1 MKKEQNYEIEAE
13 EEYDLEV
20 EERKTGSWK
29 GKIGAIVR
37 LTLMA
42 LPFGLFA
49 QALFRDLARLGFD
62 WGTFFGGLIGIFAV
76 PSLFWIL
83 VKVICL
89 LTPIVK
95 KVWGWTIALSAFG
108 LFIKI
113 AISIAIFAIP
123 AQAIATLLSLVLEY
137 ALDTSSVLLVLVM
150 VLLSLLSIFFVFVDI
165 CKLMGRSA
173 IETIKNLVS
182 KKTA

>member
-20 EERKTGSWK
+20 EDGKTGSWK

-83 VKVICL
+83 VKTICL
-89 LTPIVK
+89 TTPIVK

-108 LFIKI
+108 FIIKIVISLFILVL
-113 AISIAIFAIP
+113 P

-137 ALDTSSVLLVLVM
+137 ADDSSVLLVLVM
-150 VLLSLLSIFFVFVDI
+150 VLLDLLSIFFVFVDI
-165 CKLMGRSA
+165 CKLRGRSA
-173 IETIKNLVS
+173 IGTIKNLVS